1 MKNINISEVIISSS
15 DWIIESLVDQFERDN
30 IQVNPNYRRRH
41 AWDLVVKS
49 RFIESI
55 MLGFP
60 IPQIL
65 LAYDSKGHGKHI
77 VVDGNQRLLSIIEFY
92 GKSETENNG
101 FVLTGLEF
109 RTDLNG
115 CTSKLIDS
123 NFTLNFIGEDLKA
136 QVIRIIILRNWQS
149 QSLLDNIYS
158 RLN

>member
-1 MKNINISEVIISSS
+1 MESINISEVIISSS
-15 DWIIESLVDQFERDN
+15 DWTIETIVDQFNRENLQIYPSSHRQN
-30 IQVNPNYRRRH
+30 VWN
-41 AWDLVVKS
+41 LVVKS

-55 MLGFP
+55 ILGFP

-109 RTDLNG
+109 ITDLNG
-115 CTSKLIDS
+115 CTYESIES
-123 NFTLNFIGEDLKA
+123 NIALNYIVEDLKA
-136 QVIRIIILRNWQS
+136 QTIRVVRIRNWQS
-149 QSLLDNIYS
+149 QSLLDDIYS

>member
-1 MKNINISEVIISSS
+1 MEPVNISKVILSSS
-15 DWIIESLVDQFERDN
+15 DWSIETILDRFDRENIQINPSSHRQHLWSLV
-30 IQVNPNYRRRH
+30 I
-41 AWDLVVKS
+41 KS

-55 MLGFP
+55 ILGFP

-65 LAYDSKGHGKHI
+65 LAADLKERGKHT
-77 VVDGNQRLLSIIEFY
+77 VVDGNQRVLSILEFY

-115 CTSKLIDS
+115 CTYESIDS
-123 NFTLNFIGEDLKA
+123 NFALNFVGEAIKT
-136 QVIRIIILRNWQS
+136 QTIRTIILRNWQS
-149 QSLLDNIYS
+149 QDLLDNIYS

>member
-1 MKNINISEVIISSS
+1 MESINISEVILSHS
-15 DWIIESLVDQFERDN
+15 DWTVETILDQFDREK
-30 IQVNPNYRRRH
+30 IQINPSSRRRH

-65 LAYDSKGHGKHI
+65 LAADLKERGKHI
-77 VVDGNQRLLSIIEFY
+77 AVDGNQRLLSILEFY

-115 CTSKLIDS
+115 CTYELIES
-123 NFTLNFIGEDLKA
+123 NSSLNSVVEDLKA
-136 QVIRIIILRNWQS
+136 QTIRIILLRNWQS

>member
-1 MKNINISEVIISSS
+1 MESINISEVILSHS
-15 DWIIESLVDQFERDN
+15 DWTVGTILDQFDREN
-30 IQVNPNYRRRH
+30 IQINPRSRRRH

-55 MLGFP
+55 ILGFP

-65 LAYDSKGHGKHI
+65 LAADLKEKGKH
-77 VVDGNQRLLSIIEFY
+77 VAVDGNQRLLSILEFY

-115 CTSKLIDS
+115 CTYESIES
-123 NFTLNFIGEDLKA
+123 NSSLNSVVENLKI
-136 QVIRIIILRNWQS
+136 QTIRIISLRNWQS

>member
-1 MKNINISEVIISSS
+1 MESINISEVIISSS
-15 DWIIESLVDQFERDN
+15 DWTIETIVDQFNRENLQIYPSSHRQN
-30 IQVNPNYRRRH
+30 VWN
-41 AWDLVVKS
+41 LVVKS

-55 MLGFP
+55 ILGFP

-65 LAYDSKGHGKHI
+65 LAYDSEEHGKHI

-109 RTDLNG
+109 ITDLNG
-115 CTSKLIDS
+115 CTYESIES
-123 NFTLNFIGEDLKA
+123 NIALNYIVEDLKA
-136 QVIRIIILRNWQS
+136 QTIRVVRIRNWQS
-149 QSLLDNIYS
+149 QSLLDDIYS

>member
-1 MKNINISEVIISSS
+1 MENINISEVIISSS
-15 DWIIESLVDQFERDN
+15 DWTIETLLDQFDREN
-30 IQVNPNYRRRH
+30 IQINPSSHRQHVWN
-41 AWDLVVKS
+41 LVVKS

-115 CTSKLIDS
+115 CAYESIENNIS
-123 NFTLNFIGEDLKA
+123 LNSTVEDLKA
-136 QVIRIIILRNWQS
+136 QVIRVIRIRN
-149 QSLLDNIYS
+149 LFAP
-158 RLN
+158 

>member
-1 MKNINISEVIISSS
+1 MKSINISEIIISSS
-15 DWIIESLVDQFERDN
+15 DWTTETIVDQFNREK
-30 IQVNPNYRRRH
+30 IQINPSSQRQHVWN
-41 AWDLVVKS
+41 LVIKS

-55 MLGFP
+55 ILGFP

-65 LAYDSKGHGKHI
+65 LAYDSKERGKHI

-115 CTSKLIDS
+115 CTYESIES
-123 NFTLNFIGEDLKA
+123 NIANVFN
-136 QVIRIIILRNWQS
+136 RI
-149 QSLLDNIYS
+149 
-158 RLN
+158 

>member
-1 MKNINISEVIISSS
+1 
-15 DWIIESLVDQFERDN
+15 
-30 IQVNPNYRRRH
+30 
-41 AWDLVVKS
+41 
-49 RFIESI
+49 

-115 CTSKLIDS
+115 CAYESIENNIS
-123 NFTLNFIGEDLKA
+123 LNSTVEDLKA
-136 QVIRIIILRNWQS
+136 QVIRVIRIRNWQQ

>member
-1 MKNINISEVIISSS
+1 MESINISEVILSHS
-15 DWIIESLVDQFERDN
+15 DWTVETILDQFIRGN
-30 IQVNPNYRRRH
+30 IQINPSSRRRH

-55 MLGFP
+55 ILGFP

-65 LAYDSKGHGKHI
+65 LATDLKERGKHI
-77 VVDGNQRLLSIIEFY
+77 AVDGNQRLLSILEFY

-115 CTSKLIDS
+115 CTYELIES
-123 NFTLNFIGEDLKA
+123 NSSLNSVVEDLKA
-136 QVIRIIILRNWQS
+136 QTIRIILLRNWQS